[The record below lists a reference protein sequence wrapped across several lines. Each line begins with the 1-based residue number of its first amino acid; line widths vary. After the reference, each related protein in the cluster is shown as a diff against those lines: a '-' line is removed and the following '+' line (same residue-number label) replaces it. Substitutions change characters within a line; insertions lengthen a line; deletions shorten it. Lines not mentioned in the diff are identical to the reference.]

1 MKKLTAILLLA
12 ILIFNWIGYRFVVDY
27 LQHKS
32 DRQLEAR
39 LDKNQYDESQLVEL
53 KIPIHLPYQTSWAAY
68 ERYDGELTLNGTLY
82 KYVER
87 KLSDDTLYLK
97 CLPNTKKMHLETAKD
112 DYFKNTNDLA
122 QNNTSQ
128 KSGNSKTIA
137 IKKIV
142 SDFDEPNF
150 LYSSSSIIHDR
161 AQLFGLHV
169 EQDLLSSPHVSPEQ
183 PPDLRVA

>member
-1 MKKLTAILLLA
+1 MKKLAAILLLA

-53 KIPIHLPYQTSWAAY
+53 KVPIHLPYQTSWAAY
-68 ERYDGELTLNGTLY
+68 ERYDGEIALNGTLY

-97 CLPNTKKMHLETAKD
+97 CLPNTKKMHLE
-112 DYFKNTNDLA
+112 N
-122 QNNTSQ
+122 
-128 KSGNSKTIA
+128 
-137 IKKIV
+137 
-142 SDFDEPNF
+142 
-150 LYSSSSIIHDR
+150 
-161 AQLFGLHV
+161 
-169 EQDLLSSPHVSPEQ
+169 
-183 PPDLRVA
+183 